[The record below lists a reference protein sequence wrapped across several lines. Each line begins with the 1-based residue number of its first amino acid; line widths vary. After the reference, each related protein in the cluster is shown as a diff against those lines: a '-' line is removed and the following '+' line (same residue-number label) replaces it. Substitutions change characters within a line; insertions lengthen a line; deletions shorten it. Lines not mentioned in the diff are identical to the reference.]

1 MADAAAMRAVA
12 AIVSSD
18 PDRRYVVVSAPGK
31 RSPGDIK
38 VTDQLFVCAR
48 EIETEGNCEKA
59 FAPIAERFRAIVAEL
74 GLSFDI
80 EALLNRTRSQ
90 MEEIR
95 EEAFTVSRGEYLSAV
110 VFSRLIGYPF
120 LDAAE
125 FVRFDEEGN
134 FDAET
139 TNRLCS
145 AELKKHANGVIPGFY
160 GGTQEGKICTFSRG
174 GSDITGAIAA
184 RAVLAGLYENWT
196 DVNGFL
202 VTDPGIVKNARTIE
216 VLTYSELRELAYMG
230 ASVLHSEAIFPVRIS
245 NIPINIRNTFEP
257 ENPGTM
263 IVPDYSRKIPENVIT
278 GVAGRKNF
286 AVIQIEKSMMNS
298 EIGFARK
305 VLSVL
310 EEMGISFEHMP
321 TGIDTMSLVI
331 EGSQLEGKINELI
344 SSLKAA
350 VHPDCLVVKE
360 GLALIAIVG
369 QGMCKKS
376 GTAARLC
383 SAISRAGVNLNMI
396 DQGSSEMNIIISV
409 RNEDYEKS
417 IRSIYEEFVPA

>member
-90 MEEIR
+90 MEEIG

-344 SSLKAA
+344 ASLKAA

-383 SAISRAGVNLNMI
+383 NAISRAGVNLNMI

>member
-344 SSLKAA
+344 ASLKAA

-369 QGMCKKS
+369 KEKK
-376 GTAARLC
+376 
-383 SAISRAGVNLNMI
+383 
-396 DQGSSEMNIIISV
+396 
-409 RNEDYEKS
+409 K
-417 IRSIYEEFVPA
+417 

>member
-90 MEEIR
+90 MEEIG

-286 AVIQIEKSMMNS
+286 AVIQIETSMMNS

-344 SSLKAA
+344 ASLKAA

-383 SAISRAGVNLNMI
+383 NAISRAGVNLNMI

>member
-18 PDRRYVVVSAPGK
+18 PNRKYVVVSAPGK
-31 RSPGDIK
+31 RSAGDIK
-38 VTDQLFVCAR
+38 VTDQLFLCAR
-48 EIETEGNCEKA
+48 EIEKTGKCEKS
-59 FAPIAERFRAIVAEL
+59 FEPIAERFRTIVSEL
-74 GLSFDI
+74 KLQFDI
-80 EALLNRTRSQ
+80 EALLQKTRAE
-90 MEEIR
+90 MEKLK
-95 EEAFTVSRGEYLSAV
+95 EEPFIVSRGEYLSAI
-110 VFSRLIGYPF
+110 VFSHLVGYPF

-125 FVRFDEEGN
+125 FIRFNEDG
-134 FDAET
+134 FDSEA

-145 AELKKHANGVIPGFY
+145 AALKHHSTGVIPGFY
-160 GGTQEGKICTFSRG
+160 GSTESGTIKTFSRG
-174 GSDITGAIAA
+174 GSDITGAIVA

-202 VTDPGIVKNARTIE
+202 MTDPNIVKNAKTIE
-216 VLTYSELRELAYMG
+216 MLSYSELRELAYMG

-263 IVPDYSRKIPENVIT
+263 IVPDYSRKIPDNVIT

-286 AVIQIEKSMMNS
+286 VVIQIEKSMMNS

-310 EEMGISFEHMP
+310 EEMRISFEHMP

-331 EGSQLEGKINELI
+331 ESSQLKGKINDLI
-344 SSLKAA
+344 SALKVT

-383 SAISRAGVNLNMI
+383 LAVSRAGVNLNMI
-396 DQGSSEMNIIISV
+396 DQGSSEMNIIVSV

-417 IRSIYEEFVPA
+417 IHSIYEEFVKE